1 MTELSPDAKAL
12 LRKARAEFSPGENQL
27 ANVRSTLATQIAAS
41 QAELG
46 ATVPRSTGAPAAHGA
61 GASWT
66 AAHTIGTA
74 VLIGALGAAGLAMW
88 RARTSS
94 VAMTQVQSTS
104 AVARPSLAKEPLAKA
119 PFKDEKP
126 ADRATPSLAGTTGP
140 SGAAPPPLAVPTA
153 GGRAQGRSRPKTDLS
168 HEISAEPLVT
178 APLGAAVTAPRSAQ
192 VTRPPTAP
200 VTPPLA
206 AEDSLAEEVRLL
218 RDARAAL
225 DRDEPA
231 RALVSL
237 DAHASRFPRGTLYE
251 ERLATRVLAMCA
263 LGRIDAARLAAQELE
278 RAAPR
283 SPHLGR
289 VRASCIG
296 GPASP

>member
-12 LRKARAEFSPGENQL
+12 LRKARAEFSPGENRL
-27 ANVRSTLATQIAAS
+27 AKVRSALATQIAAP
-41 QAELG
+41 QAEL
-46 ATVPRSTGAPAAHGA
+46 AASQTAPRSTGAPASPR
-61 GASWT
+61 ASVTAWT

-88 RARTSS
+88 RTRTSS
-94 VAMTQVQSTS
+94 VAMTKVQSTS
-104 AVARPSLAKEPLAKA
+104 ERAVPRPSPAKA
-119 PFKDEKP
+119 PLEEEKP
-126 ADRATPSLAGTTGP
+126 ANRATPPLAETTGP
-140 SGAAPPPLAVPTA
+140 STAALAAPTA
-153 GGRAQGRSRPKTDLS
+153 GGRAQGR
-168 HEISAEPLVT
+168 
-178 APLGAAVTAPRSAQ
+178 PRSKTEMSRETSADPLMIA
-192 VTRPPTAP
+192 PPPAAP
-200 VTPPLA
+200 VTPPPV
-206 AEDSLAEEVRLL
+206 AEAVDSLAEEVRLL
-218 RDARAAL
+218 RDAHAAL
-225 DRDEPA
+225 DREEPA

-251 ERLATRVLAMCA
+251 ERLATRVLALCA

-296 GPASP
+296 GGPTLP